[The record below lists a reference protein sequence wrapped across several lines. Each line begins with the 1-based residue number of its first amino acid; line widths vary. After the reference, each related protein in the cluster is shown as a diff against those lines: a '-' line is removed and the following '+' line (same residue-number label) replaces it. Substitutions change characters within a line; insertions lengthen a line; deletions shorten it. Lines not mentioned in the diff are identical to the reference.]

1 MKSTMPLLESQ
12 KARLQQPLEANQEF
26 QFQRN
31 DHATSSS
38 EELPVIRPACFQ
50 FLAKC
55 KWTTYWPAR
64 VIDTF
69 WNLFSEL
76 QKTRSGNA
84 RNDADFKEKSA
95 KWSRGIVA
103 GWQQEWIPPK
113 WRTWRK
119 WGKRMS
125 LLWNFK
131 CVYNLSK
138 IFKSILQKLQLL
150 MATRSVGILSTT
162 IDFLTWTRAQSSRK
176 KLL

>member
-1 MKSTMPLLESQ
+1 MWANRSLTFAGKMTKKLTTSILLKWAE
-12 KARLQQPLEANQEF
+12 KF
-26 QFQRN
+26 
-31 DHATSSS
+31 HAK
-38 EELPVIRPACFQ
+38 LRFAQQ